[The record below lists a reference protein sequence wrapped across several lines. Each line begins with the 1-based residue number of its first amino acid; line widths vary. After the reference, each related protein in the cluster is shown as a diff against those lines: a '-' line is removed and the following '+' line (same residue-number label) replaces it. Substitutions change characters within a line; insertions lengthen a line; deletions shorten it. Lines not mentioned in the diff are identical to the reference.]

1 MRDLVRPQVLKKLKQ
16 LRRKRPP
23 TWLIAALS
31 PRTIWIGVAAAAA
44 AVLVA
49 VALVPTT
56 TGSRPAARGQGEQAL
71 LGIADAQAEA
81 MESQGRYGSY
91 WLSGGDRTLQ
101 KLTHP
106 IRTEGVADLRS
117 IECTNGWVAAAR
129 IGDDVQVRSSV
140 EDRVVRAGTGEV
152 VRPECMSSEAVA
164 SMLSDLGVPRQTSS
178 PPASAFDRP
187 EGASEFRPSYHVTP
201 QKNWMN
207 DPQRPILLDGLWHYY
222 YLYNAGYPKENGTEW
237 YHLTSTDLVHWKDEG
252 VAIAKYKNGLG
263 DIETGSAVVDHDNS
277 AGFGKGAVIA
287 VMTQQD
293 QGIQRQSLFY
303 SNDNGYSFTEYEQN
317 PIMENPGEPH
327 WRDPKII
334 RDEAHSQWVMTLAEG
349 EKIGMYTSTDLKDW
363 HYSSGIERT
372 GLGTLE
378 CPELFQLDLDGDPSK
393 RTWVLAASANGSE
406 EGFTT
411 GVAYWTGSWDG
422 TRFTATDDAHQ
433 WLDAGS
439 DFYAAVTWDDPRLT
453 ESQRMSS
460 RHAIGWMNN
469 WTYARQL
476 PTEDWH
482 GGADSI
488 VRDIRLKTITGKPTL
503 VSSPTAAMKSI
514 EGPVATVGE
523 RRMTQDGAGQLPAP
537 EGGAYRLDVTLERT
551 AGQDGSEARIELG
564 SDKGTFATVGYDFA
578 SESAF
583 ISRDA
588 DAAATG
594 KAELHPGYRTSRRTV
609 SPPREGKV
617 ELSIFVD
624 YSSVEVFINGGEK
637 TMTSLVFPTGG
648 APAVKAVTAEGSLTL
663 KSFSYRRLAATR

>member
-1 MRDLVRPQVLKKLKQ
+1 MTAVSHAKLIG
-16 LRRKRPP
+16 RH
-23 TWLIAALS
+23 IAERFHPGTFS
-31 PRTIWIGVAAAAA
+31 PRAIWIVVAAAAA

-56 TGSRPAARGQGEQAL
+56 TGSRPAARGQVEQAL
-71 LGIADAQAEA
+71 LGIADAQSEA

-91 WLSGGDRTLQ
+91 WLSGGDRTLE

-117 IECTNGWVAAAR
+117 IECPNGWVAAAR
-129 IGDDVQVRSSV
+129 IGDDVEIRSSV
-140 EDRVVRAGTGEV
+140 EDRVVRAGTGDV

-178 PPASAFDRP
+178 PPASAFDRS
-187 EGASEFRPSYHVTP
+187 EGASEFRPGYHITP
-201 QKNWMN
+201 GKNWMN

-222 YLYNAGYPKENGTEW
+222 YLYNAGYPEENGTEW

-303 SNDNGYSFTEYEQN
+303 SLDNGYSFIEYPNN

-334 RDEAHSQWVMTLAEG
+334 RDEAHGQWVMALAEG

-422 TRFTATDDAHQ
+422 TRFTATDAAHQ

-460 RHAIGWMNN
+460 RHAVGWMNN

-503 VSSPTAAMKSI
+503 VSSPTPAMKSI

-523 RRMTQDGAGQLPAP
+523 RRITQDGAGQLPVP

-564 SDKGTFATVGYDFA
+564 GDKGTFAAVGYDFA

-594 KAELHPGYRTSRRTV
+594 KAELHPGYRASRRTV

-617 ELSIFVD
+617 ELTIFVD

-648 APAVKAVTAEGSLTL
+648 APTVKAVTAEGSLTL
-663 KSFSYRRLAATR
+663 KSFSYRRLASTR

>member
-1 MRDLVRPQVLKKLKQ
+1 MRDLVRPLVPKKLRQ
-16 LRRKRPP
+16 LRIAERFPP
-23 TWLIAALS
+23 GTLS
-31 PRTIWIGVAAAAA
+31 PRAIWIVVAAAAA

-49 VALVPTT
+49 VALVPAT
-56 TGSRPAARGQGEQAL
+56 TGSRPAAGGQVEQAL
-71 LGIADAQAEA
+71 EGVADAQSEA
-81 MESQGRYGSY
+81 MASQGRYGSY
-91 WLSGGDRTLQ
+91 WLSGGDRTLE

-117 IECTNGWVAAAR
+117 IECPSGWVAAAR
-129 IGDDVQVRSSV
+129 MGDDVEIRSSV

-187 EGASEFRPSYHVTP
+187 EGASQFRPSYHITP
-201 QKNWMN
+201 GKNWMN

-222 YLYNAGYPKENGTEW
+222 YLYNAGYPTENGTEW

-303 SNDNGYSFTEYEQN
+303 STDNGYSFTEYEQN
-317 PIMENPGEPH
+317 PIMENPGEPD

-334 RDEAHSQWVMTLAEG
+334 RDEAHGQWVMALAEG

-363 HYSSGIERT
+363 HYSSGIELT

-422 TRFTATDDAHQ
+422 TRFTATDVAHQ

-460 RHAIGWMNN
+460 RHAVGWMNN

-503 VSSPTAAMKSI
+503 VSSPTAAMTSI
-514 EGPVATVGE
+514 EGPVATVGD

-537 EGGAYRLDVTLERT
+537 EGGAYRLDVTLER
-551 AGQDGSEARIELG
+551 AGGDDGSVARIELG
-564 SDKGTFATVGYDFA
+564 SDKGTYATVGYDFA

-594 KAELHPGYRTSRRTV
+594 KAELHPDYRASRRTV

-617 ELSIFVD
+617 DLTIFVD

-637 TMTSLVFPTGG
+637 TMTSLVFPTAG
-648 APAVKAVTAEGSLTL
+648 APTIKAVTAEGSLTL
-663 KSFSYRRLAATR
+663 KSLSYRRLASTR